1 MRKEIYVQKLEVI
14 LQINASGKF
23 KFRKYLFLPVI
34 LSLLIVVVI
43 IVKAASS
50 KLDIPVETFKSKNYQ
65 DFEKYARKAGAK
77 KSYDALKSY
86 FKANELDAHD
96 FAHVVGFVAADEGDI
111 DGIKVCD
118 NFYNYGCYHG
128 FMQIYLQKHGV
139 SSVVDME
146 KSCLSLGQ
154 VSAPSCLHGIGHG
167 LMMEAAYLLAS
178 ALKNCE
184 LLQVQDRTYCFDG
197 VFMERIAGSML
208 PQDKKLKIAQD
219 NLFDPCNSVNKIYGR
234 ECWRNQVA
242 VWFSYFSQDPAK
254 IGSYCAS
261 LEREY
266 WETCFETLGLLL
278 VQHKPADLNQLISAC
293 QIVDK
298 TAHDFC
304 IVGEVKELL
313 FEGKDVNLAYS
324 LCSYVTDY
332 LRQKCFATYEMMFA
346 EYQQRF
352 IK

>member
-1 MRKEIYVQKLEVI
+1 MKTSVFRKFRPRNFPLLSFLLFAVVIAMIALFAKPVQAPKEDISVPKEIFE
-14 LQINASGKF
+14 
-23 KFRKYLFLPVI
+23 
-34 LSLLIVVVI
+34 
-43 IVKAASS
+43 
-50 KLDIPVETFKSKNYQ
+50 SKNYSG
-65 DFEKYARKAGAK
+65 FEDWAKRNGAK
-77 KSYDALKSY
+77 VAYLALKSY
-86 FKANELDAHD
+86 FKANETDAHD
-96 FAHVVGFVAADEGDI
+96 FAHVVGFVAVDESDI

-128 FMQIYLQKHGV
+128 FIQIYLQKHGV

-167 LMMEAAYLLAS
+167 LMMEASYTLTS

-184 LLQVQDRTYCFDG
+184 LLQIGGRTYCFDG

-208 PQDKKLKIAQD
+208 PQDKKLKIEQD
-219 NLFDPCNSVNKIYGR
+219 NLFDPCNNINKIYGR

-242 VWFSYFSQDPAK
+242 VWFSYFSQDPVK

-261 LEREY
+261 LEKEY

-278 VQHKPADLNQLISAC
+278 IQNKSADLNQLISAC

-332 LRQKCFATYEMMFA
+332 LRQKCFSTYAEMFA